1 MGRPE
6 TILFDVDGT
15 LITSGGAGGK
25 SWHWAFN
32 ELYGL
37 PADIG
42 QFSDAGMTDPVVGGL
57 TFKSVIGHEASQA
70 ELSKV
75 MDQYL
80 VRLPTEIAESSG
92 YQVLDGVQELLE
104 ALTRNGILLGI
115 VSGAVEKAA
124 RIKLSRGDLNK
135 YFAFGGYGSDSADRA
150 ELTRVAIQR
159 AGEILGKPL
168 DPRDAQVVG
177 DTPLDVKAA
186 HDTGAVGVAVA
197 TGHFTVTQLKETGAE
212 YVLSSLSTEEA
223 LPVMCP
229 AK

>member
-1 MGRPE
+1 MSRPE

-15 LITSGGAGGK
+15 LISSGGAGRK
-25 SWHWAFN
+25 SWRWAFN

-57 TFKSVIGHEASQA
+57 TFKSVIGHEPSQD
-70 ELSKV
+70 ELAKV
-75 MDQYL
+75 MGQYL
-80 VRLPTEIAESSG
+80 VRLPTEIADSPG
-92 YQVLDGVQELLE
+92 YKVLDGVHELLE
-104 ALTRNGILLGI
+104 ALTKAGTLLGI

-124 RIKLSRGDLNK
+124 HIKLGRGGLNQ
-135 YFAFGGYGSDSADRA
+135 YFTFGGYGSDSADRA
-150 ELTRVAIQR
+150 ELTRLAIQR
-159 AGEILGKPL
+159 AGEILGRTL
-168 DPRDAQVVG
+168 DPKDAQVVG

-186 HDTGAVGVAVA
+186 HDVGAVGVAVA

-212 YVLSSLSTEEA
+212 YVLGSLNTDEA

-229 AK
+229 GS

>member
-1 MGRPE
+1 MNRPQ

-25 SWHWAFN
+25 SWRWAFN
-32 ELYGL
+32 ELYGI

-57 TFKSVIGHEASQA
+57 TFKSVIGHEPSRD
-70 ELSKV
+70 ELAKV
-75 MDQYL
+75 MEQYI
-80 VRLPTEIAESSG
+80 VRLPTEIAESPG
-92 YQVLDGVQELLE
+92 YQVLDGVHELLE
-104 ALTRNGILLGI
+104 TLTQNGILLGI

-124 RIKLSRGDLNK
+124 QIKLSRGDLNK
-135 YFAFGGYGSDSADRA
+135 YFTFGGYGSDSADRA
-150 ELTRVAIQR
+150 ELTRMAIQR
-159 AGEILGKPL
+159 AGQALGNAL
-168 DPRDAQVVG
+168 DPKTVQVVG

-197 TGHFTVTQLKETGAE
+197 TGHFTVAQLKDTGAE
-212 YVLSSLSTEEA
+212 HVLSSLDAKEA

-229 AK
+229 PK